1 MHLHILGVSFALLAA
16 LMFGMADFA
25 GGYASKKMHQ
35 FQVLI
40 YTTFFGIISVGVIA
54 LILKQSFP
62 SFQDSMIMFWGGV
75 FGALGL
81 AFLFKGLSEG
91 TACIVS
97 PTAGV
102 VGAIIPLAFSSMFIT
117 MPTIVQG
124 IGFAIGLTSIWLV
137 SQQDK
142 HGDAGFKDLMY
153 GTLAGL
159 SFGLFFILIAQA
171 NTTNIFSGLLIAKV
185 GSFLAALVLLK
196 SNGKT
201 IPSIKIA
208 KIAILSGVIDAF
220 SNVLYLF
227 AKENTRLD
235 IAVVLSSLYPV
246 VTVIL
251 SRIFYKEILTIKQI
265 IGLILSFI
273 AISLVSI

>member
-1 MHLHILGVSFALLAA
+1 MYIHILGVSYALLAA
-16 LMFGMADFA
+16 LLFGIADFS
-25 GGYASKKMHQ
+25 GGYASKKLHQ

-54 LILKQSFP
+54 LILKQSLP
-62 SFQDSMIMFWGGV
+62 SFHDSMIMFSGGV
-75 FGALGL
+75 LGALGL

-91 TACIVS
+91 KACIVS

-102 VGAIIPLAFSSMFIT
+102 VGAIIPLIFSSLFIT

-124 IGFAIGLTSIWLV
+124 LGFVIGLMSIWLV
-137 SQQDK
+137 SQHEK
-142 HGDAGFKDLMY
+142 NNDAGFKDLMY
-153 GTLAGL
+153 GILAGL

-171 NTTNIFSGLLIAKV
+171 NTTNIFSGLLIAKI

-196 SNGKT
+196 SNNKM

-251 SRIFYKEILTIKQI
+251 SRFFYKEILTIKQI
-265 IGLILSFI
+265 VGLILSFI
-273 AISLVSI
+273 AIALVSI

>member
-16 LMFGMADFA
+16 LLFGMADFA

-137 SQQDK
+137 SQQNK
-142 HGDAGFKDLMY
+142 HGDAGFKDLKY

>member
-137 SQQDK
+137 SQQNK
-142 HGDAGFKDLMY
+142 HGDAGFKDL
-153 GTLAGL
+153 
-159 SFGLFFILIAQA
+159 
-171 NTTNIFSGLLIAKV
+171 
-185 GSFLAALVLLK
+185 
-196 SNGKT
+196 
-201 IPSIKIA
+201 
-208 KIAILSGVIDAF
+208 
-220 SNVLYLF
+220 
-227 AKENTRLD
+227 KEKLGNYNEKHQNFVCQR
-235 IAVVLSSLYPV
+235 
-246 VTVIL
+246 
-251 SRIFYKEILTIKQI
+251 
-265 IGLILSFI
+265 
-273 AISLVSI
+273 